1 MKRLALATLL
11 ALGATLAAA
20 QAPVPPMDCG
30 ATPEYPGRLGS
41 DSQKR
46 AFDKAYKA
54 YDKCVRQYVEDRKV
68 SMKAN
73 EDAAQKA
80 IDEFNVLVMKM
91 RADSGEEVTKSSGSA
106 PVAPPSGAPKKGGY

>member
-46 AFDKAYKA
+46 TFDKAYKA

-91 RADSGEEVTKSSGSA
+91 KADSGEAVDAKSGSA

>member
-11 ALGATLAAA
+11 ALGATLATA

-46 AFDKAYKA
+46 TFDKAYKA

-80 IDEFNVLVMKM
+80 IDEFNLLVMKM
-91 RADSGEEVTKSSGSA
+91 KADSGEAVDAKSGSA
-106 PVAPPSGAPKKGGY
+106 PVAPATGSPKKGGY

>member
-1 MKRLALATLL
+1 MKRLALAALL

-41 DSQKR
+41 DNQKR
-46 AFDKAYKA
+46 TFDKAYRA
-54 YDKCVRQYVEDRKV
+54 YDKCVRQYVEDRKNV
-68 SMKAN
+68 IKAN
-73 EDAAQKA
+73 EDAAARA

-91 RADSGEEVTKSSGSA
+91 RADSGEDVSKSGTAPATPSSGSA
-106 PVAPPSGAPKKGGY
+106 PKKSGY